1 MNMKK
6 IIVQIIILVAAT
18 VLVLSC
24 NKPKEQAG
32 WDVTIRG
39 KVGFPQPGEIS
50 VQKLNRDGVGEKDTI
65 KLKGNYTYEK
75 SLRLT
80 EPGYYQI
87 NFYNKQMLN
96 FILDKT
102 DIEINVD
109 GNNQNGYVEVKGSPD
124 QDLITKVQGIMQRTQ
139 DSPEMMTI
147 QTEFSLASSNND
159 MARIAELQ
167 GDYKR
172 NLDKGYDQVAA
183 VLKDQPA
190 SLGLMNLLQQNNL
203 LDKDKYFEL
212 YVSSAEKFKKE
223 WPASN
228 FTQEFTGMVDKMK
241 ITAIGQTTPE
251 IELPN
256 PNGEVIKLSSLR
268 GKYVLIDFWAKWCG
282 PCRRENPNVVNAYHK
297 FKDKGFEVFGVSL
310 DRTKADWVQAIE
322 EDGLTWTHVSDLKY
336 FESKAAADYNISAIP
351 FSILIDPQGK
361 IIAKNLR
368 GPALDKK
375 LEEVFGGI

>member
-6 IIVQIIILVAAT
+6 ISVQIIV
-18 VLVLSC
+18 VLIASAVMLSC
-24 NKPKEQAG
+24 SKTQEQAG

-39 KVGFPQPGEIS
+39 KVGFPQTGEIS
-50 VQKLNRDGVGEKDTI
+50 VQKIDREGVGEKDTI

-75 SLRLT
+75 TLRVT

-87 NFYNKQMLN
+87 NFYDKQMLN

-102 DIEINVD
+102 DIAINVD
-109 GNNQNGYVEVKGSPD
+109 GNSQNGYAEVKGSPD
-124 QDLITKVQGIMQRTQ
+124 QDLITNVQGIMQRTQ
-139 DSPEMMTI
+139 DSPEMMEI

-167 GDYKR
+167 GDYMR
-172 NLDKGYDQVAA
+172 NLERGYDQVAA
-183 VLKDQPA
+183 ILKDQPA

-203 LDKDKYFEL
+203 LDKDKYFDL
-212 YVSSAEKFKKE
+212 YLTSADKFKTA
-223 WPASN
+223 WPNSPY
-228 FTQEFTGMVDKMK
+228 TSEFVEMVDKMK
-241 ITAIGQTTPE
+241 VTAIGQPAPE
-251 IELPN
+251 IALPN
-256 PNGEVIKLSSLR
+256 PDGQTIALSSLR
-268 GKYVLIDFWAKWCG
+268 GKYVLVDFWAKWCG
-282 PCRRENPNVVNAYHK
+282 PCRRENPTVVKAYHK

-310 DRTKADWVQAIE
+310 DRTKADWMQAIA

-336 FESKAAADYNISAIP
+336 FDSQAAKDYNISAIP
-351 FSILIDPQGK
+351 FSILVDPQGK

-375 LEEVFGGI
+375 LEEVMKK

>member
-6 IIVQIIILVAAT
+6 ISVQIVILVAAT
-18 VLVLSC
+18 VLMLSC
-24 NKPKEQAG
+24 GKPKEQAG

-39 KVGFPQPGEIS
+39 KVGFPQVGEIS
-50 VQKLNRDGVGEKDTI
+50 VQKINQEGLGEKDTI
-65 KLKGNYTYEK
+65 KLKSNYSFEK
-75 SLRLT
+75 TLRII

-109 GNNQNGYVEVKGSPD
+109 GNSQNGYAEVKGSPD

-139 DSPEMMTI
+139 DSPEMMEL

-167 GDYKR
+167 GGYMR
-172 NLDKGYDQVAA
+172 NLEKGYDQVATI
-183 VLKDQPA
+183 LKDQPA

-203 LDKDKYFEL
+203 LDKDKYFDL
-212 YVSSAEKFKKE
+212 YVTSADKFKTA
-223 WPASN
+223 WPNSPYTN
-228 FTQEFTGMVDKMK
+228 EFVDMVEKMK
-241 ITAIGQTTPE
+241 VTAIGQPAPE
-251 IELPN
+251 IALPN
-256 PNGEVIKLSSLR
+256 PDGQTIMLSSLR
-268 GKYVLIDFWAKWCG
+268 GKYVLVDFWAKWCG
-282 PCRRENPNVVNAYHK
+282 PCRAENPYVVKAYHK

-310 DRTKADWVQAIE
+310 DRTKADWMQAIA
-322 EDGLTWTHVSDLKY
+322 EDGLVWTHVSDLKY
-336 FESKAAADYNISAIP
+336 FDSQAAKDYNISAIP
-351 FSILIDPQGK
+351 FSILVDPQGK

-368 GPALDKK
+368 RSALDKK
-375 LEEVFGGI
+375 LEEVLGGI